1 FVLIQMA
8 IAIKEQVGAL
18 RSLALLYY
26 WVVHEHKAIYLRGEI
41 RIETTVSFYDISV
54 QYDES
59 KP

>member
-1 FVLIQMA
+1 MA

-18 RSLALLYY
+18 RPLALLYY
-26 WVVHEHKAIYLRGEI
+26 WVVHDHKAIYLRGEI